1 PNAGM
6 QIVDKLHWY
15 VQDGDM
21 NDFSFEQRDWMMVK
35 PSELHTTGSKL
46 IMGLNPPFGV
56 NAQLANQFIRK
67 ALEFKPKLLILIVPQ
82 GTKSPD
88 NYDLVWEDCL
98 SHHSFYLPGSI
109 DVNDNQIE
117 QWNVKP
123 PLLYLWNRPDL
134 TPTHKA
140 IAQKQHHIL
149 KEVPVEENP
158 YEGKSNENI
167 S

>member
-1 PNAGM
+1 M
-6 QIVDKLHWY
+6 T
-15 VQDGDM
+15 
-21 NDFSFEQRDWMMVK
+21 VK

-82 GTKSPD
+82 GTKSPE
-88 NYDLVWEDCL
+88 NYDLVWEDGEKL
-98 SHHSFYLPGSI
+98 SGKSFYLPGSI

-123 PLLYLWNRPDL
+123 PLLYLWSRPDL
-134 TPTHKA
+134 TPTLKA

-149 KEVPVEENP
+149 KEIKEVPVEENP
-158 YEGKSNENI
+158 YEE
-167 S
+167 